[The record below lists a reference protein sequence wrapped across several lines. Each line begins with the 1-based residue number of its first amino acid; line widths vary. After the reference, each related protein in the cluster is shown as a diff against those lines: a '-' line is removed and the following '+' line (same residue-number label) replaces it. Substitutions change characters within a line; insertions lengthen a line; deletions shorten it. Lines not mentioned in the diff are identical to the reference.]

1 MTGAAFTSSLAVDL
15 GASGGKSFLGSFD
28 PDRSV
33 VFVKQVRVFQNH
45 AVAMGGHLYWD
56 IPRLWEEIK
65 ESMKLAGP
73 VSSIGIDSWGV
84 DFALLREGEMLGL
97 PYAYR
102 DPCFKGAMD
111 QVLRLLPKEEIFQ
124 KTGIQFLEFNTLY
137 QLFWL
142 SRHASHKLRSSLLMI
157 PDLFH
162 YYLTGIPAGEL
173 TNATTTQL
181 MGLDGRW
188 WEEAMRLLGIEL
200 ELPTTLKPSANVGEL
215 GGDVSAEVGFRAS
228 VILPATHDT
237 ASAIAAAPEVSDD
250 VAYVSSGTWDLVG
263 LELSSPIATREAML
277 NNFSNEGGAFKKFNF
292 LRNVQGMWII
302 QGLKRSFERAD
313 GREYSY
319 EEMVK
324 LATSSPDVE
333 CYVDVDDPVFALPRD
348 MSEAVIRY
356 LEETG
361 QPKPM
366 GKGEMAR
373 AVMRSLAMKRRYVV
387 ELAGKLS
394 RKKVKGVNVVGGG
407 SKNSL
412 LNQMTADVLS
422 LPVFAG
428 PDEATAVGNLLVQ
441 QVGLGS
447 LSRSDLREVVMR
459 SFRVEVYEPK
469 RADDGYPDFLRLIE
483 GRKGRQA

>member
-28 PDRSV
+28 PDRRV

-56 IPRLWEEIK
+56 IPRLWDEIK
-65 ESMKLAGP
+65 ESMKVAGP

-84 DFALLREGEMLGL
+84 DFALLREGEMVGL

-111 QVLRLLPKEEIFQ
+111 QVLRLLPREEIFQ

-142 SRHASHKLRSSLLMI
+142 SRHASHKLRSYLLMI

-173 TNATTTQL
+173 TNATTTQI

-188 WEEAMRLLGIEL
+188 WDEAMRLLGIEL

-277 NNFSNEGGAFKKFNF
+277 NNFSNEGGAFSKVNF
-292 LRNVQGMWII
+292 LKNMQGMWII
-302 QGLKRSFERAD
+302 QGLKRSIEAAHRRD
-313 GREYSY
+313 YSY
-319 EEMVK
+319 DELVE
-324 LATSSPDVE
+324 LASRSSDVNS
-333 CYVDVDDPVFALPRD
+333 YVDVDDPRFLLPAD
-348 MSEAVIRY
+348 MGKEMASY

-366 GKGEMAR
+366 GEGEMLRVAI
-373 AVMRSLAMKRRYVV
+373 RSLALKRRYVV
-387 ELAGKLS
+387 ELAEKLS
-394 RKKVKGVNVVGGG
+394 GRRIRAINVVGGG
-407 SKNSL
+407 SRNWL
-412 LNQMTADVLS
+412 LNQMTADALGI
-422 LPVFAG
+422 PVFAG
-428 PDEATAVGNLLVQ
+428 PDEATAMGNLLVQ
-441 QVGLGS
+441 QVGLGN
-447 LSRSDLREVVMR
+447 LSPSQLREAVRR
-459 SFRVEVYEPK
+459 SFKVRKFEPERK
-469 RADDGYPDFLRLIE
+469 DDAYSEFLRRTGLE
-483 GRKGRQA
+483 E